1 MKTLLILLALMVSS
15 SLYAPNFKNKIKE
28 EVKMEEKIEKKVVK
42 ITEEKTHND
51 FLEALGFRESS
62 NRYGVVNEFGY
73 MGKYQFG
80 MSTLKNLGWNV
91 SRKEF
96 LSNPKLQE
104 EAMQDLLEHNYNNLK
119 YYIVKFEGKV
129 INGTYITESGILAA
143 AHLGG
148 AGSVRTFF
156 KKGYDFQD
164 GNGTKITTYMNLFKG
179 YNLNIYNK
187 NNG

>member
-1 MKTLLILLALMVSS
+1 MKTLLITLVLMVSS
-15 SLYAPNFKNKIKE
+15 SLYAPTFENKIKE
-28 EVKMEEKIEKKVVK
+28 EAKIEKKVVK
-42 ITEEKTHND
+42 IVEEKTHDD
-51 FLEALGFRESS
+51 FLDALGFKESS
-62 NRYGVVNEFGY
+62 NRYGVVNRFGY

-80 MSTLKNLGWNV
+80 MATLKNLGWNI

-96 LSNPKLQE
+96 LSNPHLQE

-119 YYIVKFEGKV
+119 YYINKFEGKT
-129 INGTYITESGILAA
+129 INGIYITESGILAA

-164 GNGTKITTYMNLFKG
+164 GNGTKITTYMSLFKG

>member
-1 MKTLLILLALMVSS
+1 
-15 SLYAPNFKNKIKE
+15 
-28 EVKMEEKIEKKVVK
+28 
-42 ITEEKTHND
+42 
-51 FLEALGFRESS
+51 
-62 NRYGVVNEFGY
+62 
-73 MGKYQFG
+73 

-119 YYIVKFEGKV
+119 YYIITFEGKV
-129 INGTYITESGILAA
+129 INGIYITESGILAA

-179 YNLNIYNK
+179 CNLNIYNK